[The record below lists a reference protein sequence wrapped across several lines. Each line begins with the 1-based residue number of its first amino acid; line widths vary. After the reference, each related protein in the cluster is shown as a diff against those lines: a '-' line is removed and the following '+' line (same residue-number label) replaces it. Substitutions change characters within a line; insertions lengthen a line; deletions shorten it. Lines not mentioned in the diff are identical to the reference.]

1 MKFANIIVDISH
13 EKLDRPFGYIIPD
26 NLEKQVKVGSVVN
39 IPFGR
44 GNRIIQGYVIEIT
57 DKPGFDIGKMKEID
71 SLSENKTK
79 VESELIKLAW
89 WIKENYGSTMNQ
101 ALKTVIPVKD
111 KVRNLVEKTV
121 VLNISGEQLEERIAQ
136 YRKKNAKAKLRLISE
151 LQKNGNLPQRTVKD
165 KINISPSTLKAMQE
179 VGDIIISEDK
189 KYRNP
194 INLKR
199 QEEYNIILN
208 DEQRKVADEIE
219 KTMNFQK
226 KKLPDI
232 HLIHGITGSG
242 KTEVYMELID
252 FCIKQGKTA
261 IVLIP
266 EIALTYQTVMRFTR
280 RFKEKVSIIN
290 SRLSKGERYD
300 QFERAKNGDV
310 SIMIGPRSAL
320 FTPFLNL
327 GLIIIDEE
335 HEGAYKSESVPKYH
349 ATEVAIKRA
358 KDTGATLVLGS
369 ATPSIESYYRA
380 KNGIYKLHKLT
391 KREKGQLPAVHVVDL
406 REELKNDNKSI
417 FSLKL
422 QELIKDRLEKKQQ
435 IMLFINR
442 RGYAG
447 FVSCRDCGKAIKC
460 PHCDVTLK
468 LHRNKKLVCHYCGHT
483 EELPKVCPECGSKY
497 LGSFGIGTQQIET
510 SVKKMFP
517 TARVLRMDADT
528 TGAKGS
534 HDEILSAFANR
545 DADILVGTQM
555 IVKGHDFPGV
565 TLVGV
570 IAADMSLY
578 ASDYGAAERTFQLLC
593 QGAGRAGRGDLPG
606 DVVIQTYSPD
616 NYSIETASHQNY
628 EEFYEQE
635 IAYRAL
641 MNYPPVANMV
651 SVLLQGRNQKELIV
665 ATEKMVE
672 EIRKQKDKCFQ
683 NLFVIGPSEPP
694 VSKIN
699 DVYRRIIYLKSR
711 DRKKMVFLKDYL
723 EEFINGSQIFK
734 NINIQF
740 DFKA

>member
-121 VLNISGEQLEERIAQ
+121 VLNISGEQLEDRIVQ
-136 YRKKNAKAKLRLISE
+136 YKKKNAKAKLRLISE

-165 KINISPSTLKAMQE
+165 NINISPSTLKAMQE

-194 INLKR
+194 ISLKQ

-261 IVLIP
+261 IMLIP

-468 LHRNKKLVCHYCGHT
+468 LHRNKRLVCHYCGHT
-483 EELPKVCPECGSKY
+483 EKLPKVCPECGSKY
-497 LGSFGIGTQQIET
+497 LGSFGIGTQQIEM

-578 ASDYGAAERTFQLLC
+578 ASDYGATERTFQLLC

-711 DRKKMVFLKDYL
+711 NRKKMVFLKNYL
-723 EEFINGSQIFK
+723 EEFKNGSQIFK